1 MGVSINEAPID
12 FIDCGADHSIFF
24 AAYAFM
30 SKPFPFK
37 TGSLAMISKF

>member
-24 AAYAFM
+24 AAYTFM
-30 SKPFPFK
+30 SKPFALK
-37 TGSLAMISKF
+37 TGFLAMISEF